1 MVAVVVKRIELQ
13 NFRTFELAAFEF
25 DQARTLVLGANG
37 RGKSTIVDAIA
48 WCLTGRC
55 RGVDGRGQGQKDLI
69 RAGADSM
76 AVELQVAGLGT
87 VTRTLAKDGHAVS
100 NVKTEAILAHLGVS
114 EAMLMAAIYAG
125 TFFRMGHAEAKA
137 MLMGL
142 LDVRVPADQ
151 LPGLGFTEPATL
163 DELEA
168 QYAVAVAA
176 RAAGKKALAAIVVP
190 QLPAALSNVE
200 GEDIGAQVHEA
211 TATYQ
216 TQARAAATAEHQVT
230 TAQRAID
237 VIDARMNEGPQLAAK
252 LKVNEEMHADEAGKL
267 AAARADLDKI
277 QAEDAED
284 ADTLRSQADDVKTL
298 AERLARHEPSQGCVL
313 SAGIPCLT
321 EAKHFAG
328 HVAKLKKD
336 AKALATKI
344 KAAVGRA
351 DTVARLQQVVLQ
363 HERAV
368 AYHANQITSLKQ
380 AQAVLTDDAAAR
392 PGLVQQLDAA
402 RAAHAEATAGLDEAR
417 ATMDRLQAA
426 QSAQVQ
432 HAAAVAK
439 YQAAVDQQRQAQEAL
454 AKQEALVA
462 LLGPS
467 GVRAE
472 ALAGK
477 LEDFEAMINAALEP
491 FGFVLQIVVD
501 PWRVDI
507 VRKDGS
513 RLPFILLSAGEQL
526 WCSLAFQVALAVVSG
541 LRFAVLDAAEAVVG
555 KHRQLITGMVMHAPA
570 MDQVIVAM
578 ARADNE
584 PAPQLPG
591 LQVIRL

>member
-1 MVAVVVKRIELQ
+1 MAAVVVKRIELQ
-13 NFRTFELAAFEF
+13 NFRMFERSAFEF

-55 RGVDGRGQGQKDLI
+55 RGVDGRGQGQKELI

-125 TFFRMGHAEAKA
+125 TFFRMGHAEAKGL
-137 MLMGL
+137 LMGL

-168 QYAVAVAA
+168 QHALAVAA
-176 RAAGKKALAAIVVP
+176 RAAAKKALAAVVVP

-200 GEDIGAQVHEA
+200 GEDIGARVHEA

-216 TQARAAATAEHQVT
+216 AQARAAAAAEQQVT

-237 VIDARMNEGPQLAAK
+237 AIDARINEGPSLAAK

-298 AERLARHEPSQGCVL
+298 AERLARHEPSHGCVL

-321 EAKHFAG
+321 EGKHFAA

-336 AKALATKI
+336 AKTLATKI

-351 DTVARLQQVVLQ
+351 DTMARLQQVVLQ
-363 HERAV
+363 HERTV
-368 AYHANQITSLKQ
+368 AYHANQITELKK

-392 PGLVQQLDAA
+392 PGLVQQLDTAKTA
-402 RAAHAEATAGLDEAR
+402 YDRATAGLDEAR
-417 ATMDRLQAA
+417 AAMDRLQA
-426 QSAQVQ
+426 VQ
-432 HAAAVAK
+432 TA
-439 YQAAVDQQRQAQEAL
+439 QAAMDQQRQAQEAL

-467 GVRAE
+467 GVRAD

-491 FGFVLQIVVD
+491 FGFLLQIVVD

-507 VRKDGS
+507 VRTDGS
-513 RLPFILLSAGEQL
+513 RLPFVLLSAGEQL

-555 KHRQLITGMVMHAPA
+555 KHRQLITGMVMGAPA